1 MTRPNHIANCDRG
14 YTSVEY
20 VTNIIVKVGD
30 ALATFPPTHTVCTM
44 LKLLGLL
51 LNIES

>member
-1 MTRPNHIANCDRG
+1 MTPPTHIATCDRG

-30 ALATFPPTHTVCTM
+30 ALATFPPTHTVYAM
-44 LKLLGLL
+44 LELLGLL